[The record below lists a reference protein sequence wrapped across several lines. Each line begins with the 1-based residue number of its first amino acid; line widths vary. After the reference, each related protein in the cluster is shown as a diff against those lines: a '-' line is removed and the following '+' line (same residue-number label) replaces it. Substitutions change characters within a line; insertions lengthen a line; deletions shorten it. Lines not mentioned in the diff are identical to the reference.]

1 MNSSQKITDKL
12 FQVVKDEYG
21 DKYQDHLIEQ
31 YKTYLEMAD
40 RISSRRQSANSFFV
54 TLNTTIIA
62 LVSYVNFGDKRATAF
77 YWLISIAGMTISYMW
92 YRLIRSYK
100 DLNSAKFKVVHKIEA
115 KLPISPYD
123 AEWEAV
129 DRGENP
135 KLYLPFTH
143 IEIYIPWVFFA
154 VHYFVFLRCLPWSSM
169 LESLYNK

>member
-21 DKYQDHLIEQ
+21 DKYPDHLIEQ
-31 YKTYLEMAD
+31 YKIYLEMAD

-62 LVSYVNFGDKRATAF
+62 LVSYVNFGDKRATEF

-100 DLNSAKFKVVHKIEA
+100 DLNSAKFKVVHEIEA

-129 DRGENP
+129 EKGENP

-154 VHYFVFLRCLPWSSM
+154 VHSFVFLRCPPWSIM